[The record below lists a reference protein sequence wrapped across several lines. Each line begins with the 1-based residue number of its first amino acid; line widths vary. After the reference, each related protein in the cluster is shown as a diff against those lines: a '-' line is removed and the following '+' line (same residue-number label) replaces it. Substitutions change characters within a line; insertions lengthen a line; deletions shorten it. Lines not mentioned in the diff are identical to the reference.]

1 MAAGQP
7 RAPPPG
13 RQRVEQQ
20 PESDNE
26 DVKVKEEEQTLGQ
39 LRDQLTRLPAPGPRA
54 ARVLIKIEDSK
65 IGEDMDG
72 SGDAEQEAAGEEVE
86 EHQAEQTQAE
96 AGVDVMAPVPRRAR
110 LPPGSYA
117 DLVVERDTDD
127 DYEEEEEEE
136 DADDEEDDDEE
147 EDEEEEEE
155 EGEQEG
161 EDAGINVSGGAAS
174 WEANDRRSSQVAG
187 VQWIQKKKQW
197 EARHTV
203 DGKRVNLGCHATKEA
218 ASLAIDNCV
227 KDHGVKP
234 DELRVRT
241 SQSEGVYWNKRRG
254 NWRAECKGKNVGV
267 HATEEAAARA
277 YNKEAERLG
286 LDDLHIIPPAGDAG
300 NGSNTAAAAAAT
312 ASALALPGPAAPA
325 RAHAG
330 TGSKRAA
337 PTSPAPPQSKTL
349 RLDTSAALRQR
360 HQQNQRRRHP
370 QKQQRGGRHRWLA
383 SKLMRSSTA
392 TSSRLPATLMTA
404 ATLPPPP
411 SPPPPFLAWSHMRAR
426 TPARAPNAPHRQHHR
441 PLMRR
446 RCGWTPRRARSPQPW
461 PEQIQRRRHRR
472 K

>member
-1 MAAGQP
+1 VAAGQP

-277 YNKEAERLG
+277 IHEYAKDGVDPVKHRGARTSQFKGVSWNDGWR
-286 LDDLHIIPPAGDAG
+286 DARG
-300 NGSNTAAAAAAT
+300 N
-312 ASALALPGPAAPA
+312 ASETTP
-325 RAHAG
+325 
-330 TGSKRAA
+330 
-337 PTSPAPPQSKTL
+337 
-349 RLDTSAALRQR
+349 
-360 HQQNQRRRHP
+360 RRRLR
-370 QKQQRGGRHRWLA
+370 RGRTTR
-383 SKLMRSSTA
+383 KLSGSVWTTF
-392 TSSRLPATLMTA
+392 TSSRPPATLGTA
-404 ATLPPPP
+404 ATPPQPPPPPPPP
-411 SPPPPFLAWSHMRAR
+411 SRFLARPHLRAR
-426 TPARAPNAPHRQHHR
+426 TPALVLNALHRHHR
-441 PLMRR
+441 LPLSRR
-446 RCGWTPRRARSPQPW
+446 RCAWTP
-461 PEQIQRRRHRR
+461 QRRYGSGISKTSGGGTR
-472 K
+472 KSNSAGGGIDGSHQS